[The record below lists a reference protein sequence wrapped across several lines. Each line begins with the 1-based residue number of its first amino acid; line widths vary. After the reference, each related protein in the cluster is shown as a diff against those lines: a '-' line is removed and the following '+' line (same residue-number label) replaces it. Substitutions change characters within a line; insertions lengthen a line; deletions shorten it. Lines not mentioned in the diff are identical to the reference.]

1 MESFPETS
9 NPAEVQHF
17 TQDIYWGLQSEAVAD
32 DDAPPPHPLSAICKN
47 AVAFPGNDVEINQI
61 LRKDVMKL

>member
-1 MESFPETS
+1 MEGFPETS
-9 NPAEVQHF
+9 NPAEAQHF

-32 DDAPPPHPLSAICKN
+32 DDPPPVICKKS
-47 AVAFPGNDVEINQI
+47 VAFPGNDVEINQI